1 MKHVSRIQED
11 RNREQLLTMR
21 FTTNAASRSPMQAA
35 NGSDTSLLIDGALD
49 HRGALDVST
58 LRGMIIDFHLLAHNH
73 VMCRF
78 SLFLLIKQF
87 ICKKRA

>member
-1 MKHVSRIQED
+1 MKHVGRIQED

-21 FTTNAASRSPMQAA
+21 FTTNAASRSPMQPA

-58 LRGMIIDFHLLAHNH
+58 GGIIIDFHLWAHNH
-73 VMCRF
+73 VARRF
-78 SLFLLIKQF
+78 SLFISSN
-87 ICKKRA
+87 